1 MAEQAE
7 SPPPSDN
14 VSAQEVVTPN
24 YTAVVNLL
32 AWAVPCISLLR
43 PGAVEKRLPG
53 FLIQLWLRRRK
64 ARQPHSMTHSGGP
77 SSRRSHRHR

>member
-7 SPPPSDN
+7 PPPPSDN

-43 PGAVEKRLPG
+43 PGPWRNVCPVSSFNCGYAAEKRG
-53 FLIQLWLRRRK
+53 
-64 ARQPHSMTHSGGP
+64 
-77 SSRRSHRHR
+77 SRTR

>member
-1 MAEQAE
+1 VAEQGE

-14 VSAQEVVTPN
+14 VSGGRQFTCVGRALYFAVT
-24 YTAVVNLL
+24 
-32 AWAVPCISLLR
+32 

-53 FLIQLWLRRRK
+53 FLIQLWLSRRK

-77 SSRRSHRHR
+77 SSRRSHRHRLSATAACH